1 MTNIIE
7 SFQKQVLL
15 TPDRDAV
22 CFKEQKLTYREL
34 DDLSDKFSNFI
45 KITREVKKGDIVP
58 ILLDR
63 SEKVIV
69 SILAVLKSGA
79 GYVIL

>member
-34 DDLSDKFSNFI
+34 DDLSDIPPTAIIREFI
-45 KITREVKKGDIVP
+45 GGSKIVD
-58 ILLDR
+58 
-63 SEKVIV
+63 
-69 SILAVLKSGA
+69 
-79 GYVIL
+79 

>member
-45 KITREVKKGDIVP
+45 KITHEVKK
-58 ILLDR
+58 
-63 SEKVIV
+63 VI
-69 SILAVLKSGA
+69 
-79 GYVIL
+79 